1 MKRSLLTLSVLTAL
15 GLGACSST
23 KLADVSDGSKIAP
36 GAQQSISEQRLQ
48 SDFKRQG
55 VRVIYSLTGNL
66 EALEVTA
73 YAPVWGN
80 SENAARE
87 AFRVAELE
95 AKKQVNDFINRESIS
110 STTSV
115 TMISKNLEKA
125 NDNKTNNIST
135 NRNRDIVAG
144 STSDTDIEPNK
155 NETGNDAS
163 KNENVAVRNDA
174 LHIATTLKN
183 EITTRNQGI
192 LGGLYLVEGDTING
206 GKNVRVIYRWEVKHN
221 APRLQIRNQMAM

>member
-1 MKRSLLTLSVLTAL
+1 MKRSLLAIAVLATL

-23 KLADVSDGSKIAP
+23 KTDLSGTVSAGP
-36 GAQQSISEQRLQ
+36 QQAISEQRLQ

-87 AFRVAELE
+87 AFRTAELE
-95 AKKQVNDFINRESIS
+95 AKKQVNDFINRESIA

-115 TMISKNLEKA
+115 VMISKNLEKA
-125 NDNKTNNIST
+125 NDNKTNNITT

-144 STSDTDIEPNK
+144 DTSDLEINSNK
-155 NETGNDAS
+155 NETGNDS
-163 KNENVAVRNDA
+163 NKNENVATRNDA
-174 LHIATTLKN
+174 VQIATTLKN
-183 EITTRNQGI
+183 EITIRNQGV
-192 LGGLYLVEGDTING
+192 LGGLYLVEGDTINS
-206 GKNVRVIYRWEVKHN
+206 GKNVRVVYRWDKKHE
-221 APRLQIRNQMAM
+221 ASRKELRNSMSQ